1 MGIMSVD
8 EFEPRT
14 VDKVDRLL
22 DLLEEMERHPA
33 LKGSP
38 LKTREPAQDAGRRL
52 SLAQWA

>member
-1 MGIMSVD
+1 MGVMSID

-14 VDKVDRLL
+14 LDKVDRLL

-38 LKTREPAQDAGRRL
+38 LETREPAQDAGRRL
-52 SLAQWA
+52 SLAQ